1 LTRLEGALLQCPSNK
16 PAHHAKISVSG
27 SMLRAGE
34 DAHVTAS
41 LPTTLDVQLSN
52 LGMKACRTSAQD
64 AGRRTQ
70 DAASNMHLAPRPLPP
85 RSAPKRDCED
95 LWPERLAHSA
105 PPSAGHRGPTR
116 PMATHRDPIV
126 ALPSAIPFLPILAP
140 SPLRGSG
147 ASAQSQAQSPPPNPA
162 AYLRERE
169 RERRERK
176 GPVIS
181 RLPASTLDTC
191 SSR

>member
-1 LTRLEGALLQCPSNK
+1 LTRLEA
-16 PAHHAKISVSG
+16 AHHAKISVSG

-116 PMATHRDPIV
+116 PMATHRDPSRPHRGP
-126 ALPSAIPFLPILAP
+126 ALCYSLPSYTRSQPAPRLWRQRAI
-140 SPLRGSG
+140 
-147 ASAQSQAQSPPPNPA
+147 ASAISPPPQPC
-162 AYLRERE
+162 
-169 RERRERK
+169 
-176 GPVIS
+176 
-181 RLPASTLDTC
+181 RLPTRA
-191 SSR
+191 RAP